1 MSLIQLE
8 NVSKSYGKQ
17 QVLADVSLKINDGDR
32 LGLVGRNG
40 SGKRHLLM
48 LLPVTFL
55 TLKESCIK
63 LSMRKLLTFGK
74 MRN

>member
-17 QVLADVSLKINDGDR
+17 QVLADISLKINDGDR

-40 SGKRHLLM
+40 SGK
-48 LLPVTFL
+48 P
-55 TLKESCIK
+55 TLVNIIAGHVFEFEG
-63 LSMRKLLTFGK
+63 KLLDHPLL
-74 MRN
+74 NLV